1 MDEHRTHFPK
11 RFTEQE
17 IAQHG
22 LPMSWHRD
30 VQIIPSDG
38 TPQTI
43 EVELERSVV
52 KLNVIM
58 NNTLSH
64 PITITS
70 MTFGEFFG
78 DRLYLFREQTLDV
91 PDDTEYDVQNYESL
105 SVEIGGYGSKTLALY
120 IYPSYAWTDASKNSP
135 YTIGFTTSTAPYDA
149 IPFINEYGGA
159 LNSIARN
166 KQVNIHATLS
176 SEANL
181 TLKFEVKDWDT
192 EEITVPPFN

>member
-1 MDEHRTHFPK
+1 MFGFITREWVGS
-11 RFTEQE
+11 E
-17 IAQHG
+17 
-22 LPMSWHRD
+22 
-30 VQIIPSDG
+30 IPSAMAS
-38 TPQTI
+38 PTI
-43 EVELERSVV
+43 VFNRV
-52 KLNVIM
+52 
-58 NNTLSH
+58 
-64 PITITS
+64 TS
-70 MTFGEFFG
+70 T
-78 DRLYLFREQTLDV
+78 
-91 PDDTEYDVQNYESL
+91 
-105 SVEIGGYGSKTLALY
+105 LY

>member
-1 MDEHRTHFPK
+1 
-11 RFTEQE
+11 
-17 IAQHG
+17 
-22 LPMSWHRD
+22 
-30 VQIIPSDG
+30 
-38 TPQTI
+38 
-43 EVELERSVV
+43 
-52 KLNVIM
+52 
-58 NNTLSH
+58 
-64 PITITS
+64 

-78 DRLYLFREQTLDV
+78 DRLYLFREQPLDA